1 MCCKH
6 VKSMRW
12 KIALVAKNRAVGWNH
27 NPEDNFPAWAFR
39 LRAGV
44 AISVGGFQNFGVLFW
59 HKKKIAMFPIHQ
71 EDLRPT
77 KLAVTCE
84 RHLISC

>member
-1 MCCKH
+1 
-6 VKSMRW
+6 MRW

-44 AISVGGFQNFGVLFW
+44 AISVGGFSKFWVLFW
-59 HKKKIAMFPIHQ
+59 HKKNRHVPNSSGRFTPD
-71 EDLRPT
+71 EVGGDLREAPD
-77 KLAVTCE
+77 
-84 RHLISC
+84 